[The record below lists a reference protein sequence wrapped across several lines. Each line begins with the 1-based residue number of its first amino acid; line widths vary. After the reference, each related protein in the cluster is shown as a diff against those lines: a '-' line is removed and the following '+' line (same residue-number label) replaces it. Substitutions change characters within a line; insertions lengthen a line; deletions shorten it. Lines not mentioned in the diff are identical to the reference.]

1 MLRLCLISLSL
12 ITACTQ
18 VPELDERI
26 GPELQGK
33 PFPKLV
39 PLEQTLGPPADPED
53 EAKKLAANLDGRRA
67 ALEAKAQRL
76 RQAVHDE
83 GEDTDVNETITE

>member
-1 MLRLCLISLSL
+1 MLRFCLISLVL

-18 VPELDERI
+18 VPELDEHI

-39 PLEQTLGPPADPED
+39 SLDQTLGPPADPED
-53 EAKKLAANLDGRRA
+53 EAQKLAESLDGRRA
-67 ALEAKAQRL
+67 ALQAKAQRL
-76 RQAVHDE
+76 RQAVPDE
-83 GEDTDVNETITE
+83 GEDTE